1 MHSLD
6 WVEGSGIPDSHV
18 LFSKEKFMKHSSIF
32 RAALLV
38 LSLGTVSAAWGHD
51 DGKSPEQL
59 GTVSFP
65 TSCAPAVQGQFTRA
79 VALLHSFWFKEGEKA
94 FNDVLAKDPSCAI
107 AYWGIAAILIDN
119 TFVGGATPETA
130 KKAQEAINRGR
141 AIGAKTE
148 RERMYLEA
156 VAKYWQDFDRLPHGI
171 RMKALSD
178 AFEQLVKRFPEDDEA
193 QIFSAVYL
201 TATQSPSDATFA
213 ATLKAAALLE
223 PQMIKHP
230 DHPGVAH
237 YLIHSYDY
245 PPIAAKGLPAARVYA
260 GIAPS
265 APHALHMPSHIFT
278 RVGSWQDSEATN
290 RLSANSAKADQSGSN
305 WLHALDYMVYANLQ
319 LARDQE
325 ALSNLSESKAVTDLN
340 PAAMPTSYALS
351 AMPARYAVERGMWR
365 DAAALEPSKSRF
377 AFADAMIWFAKA
389 LGAARSGDFQTAE
402 QSAKVLGDTVEAL
415 KAAKNAYWAA
425 EVNVQY
431 QAALAWISFGKG
443 NKETALAQMRSA
455 ADMEDAS
462 EKSPVSPGRV
472 IPARELLAEM
482 LLQNG
487 NPAEALVQYE
497 RSQVRDP
504 NRLRSLIGAGQA
516 AAQINDRDKA
526 KSFYTRA
533 TQLIGTSNS
542 RPEFKQVRE
551 YLASN

>member
-1 MHSLD
+1 
-6 WVEGSGIPDSHV
+6 
-18 LFSKEKFMKHSSIF
+18 MKHSSICC
-32 RAALLV
+32 AAVLV
-38 LSLGTVSAAWGHD
+38 LALGSASAVWGHD

-65 TSCAPAVQGQFTRA
+65 TSCAPAVQPRFTRA

-94 FNDVLAKDPSCAI
+94 FKEVLALDPGCAI

-130 KKAQEAINRGR
+130 RKAQESIDRGR
-141 AIGAKTE
+141 AVGAKTE

-156 VAKYWQDFDRLPHGI
+156 VAQYWTGYDSLPHGV

-178 AFEQLVKRFPEDDEA
+178 AFEQLSKRFPEDDEA

-201 TATQSPSDATFA
+201 TATQSPSDATFT

-245 PPIAAKGLPAARVYA
+245 PPIAAKGLPAAMVYA
-260 GIAPS
+260 DIAPS
-265 APHALHMPSHIFT
+265 SSHALHMPSHIFT
-278 RVGSWQDSEATN
+278 RVGSWQESVVTN
-290 RLSANSAKADQSGSN
+290 RRSANAARADQSGGN
-305 WLHALDYMVYANLQ
+305 WLHAMDYMAYANLQ

-325 ALSNLSESKAVTDLN
+325 VLNNWNESLTVTDLN
-340 PAAMPTSYALS
+340 PTVLATSYALS
-351 AMPARYAVERGMWR
+351 AIPARYAIERGMWKA
-365 DAAALEPSKSRF
+365 AAALEPRNSRF
-377 AFADAMIWFAKA
+377 AFADAMIWFAKS
-389 LGAARSGDFQTAE
+389 LGAARSGDLVAAE
-402 QSAKVLGDTVEAL
+402 QSAKVLGDTAEAL
-415 KAAKNAYWAA
+415 KAAKNNYWAT
-425 EVNVQY
+425 EVGVQH
-431 QAALAWISFGKG
+431 QAALAWIAYGRG
-443 NKETALAQMRSA
+443 NKESALLQMRNA
-455 ADMEDAS
+455 ADREDAS

-482 LLQNG
+482 LLQSG
-487 NPAEALVQYE
+487 NPSEALVQYE
-497 RSQVRDP
+497 RSQLRDP

-516 AAQINDRDKA
+516 AEQLKDRDKA
-526 KSFYTRA
+526 RSFYTRV

>member
-1 MHSLD
+1 
-6 WVEGSGIPDSHV
+6 
-18 LFSKEKFMKHSSIF
+18 MKHSPICN
-32 RAALLV
+32 AALLV
-38 LSLGTVSAAWGHD
+38 FSLVSMGAAWGQA
-51 DGKSPEQL
+51 DGKSAEQL

-65 TSCAPAVQGQFTRA
+65 TSCAPTVQLKFTRA

-94 FNDVLAKDPSCAI
+94 FNEVLAKDPSCAI
-107 AYWGIAAILIDN
+107 AHWGIAAILIDN
-119 TFVGGATPETA
+119 TFIGGATPETA
-130 KKAQEAINRGR
+130 KKAQESIDRGR

-156 VAKYWQDFDRLPHGI
+156 VAKYWKDYDSLPHGT

-178 AFEQLVKRFPEDDEA
+178 AFEQLAKRFPEDDEA
-193 QIFSAVYL
+193 QIFSAIYL

-223 PQMIKHP
+223 PQMAKHP
-230 DHPGVAH
+230 NHPGVAH

-245 PPIAAKGLPAARVYA
+245 PPIASKGLPAAMVYA
-260 GIAPS
+260 DIAPS
-265 APHALHMPSHIFT
+265 ASHALHMPSHIFT
-278 RVGSWQDSEATN
+278 RVGSWQESVATN
-290 RLSANSAKADQSGSN
+290 RRAANAAKADQSGGN
-305 WLHALDYMVYANLQ
+305 WLHALDYMAYANLQ

-325 ALSNLSESKAVTDLN
+325 ALGNLSESLTVADLSPTALVTG
-340 PAAMPTSYALS
+340 YALS
-351 AMPARYAVERGMWR
+351 AIPARYAIERGMWR
-365 DAAALEPSKSRF
+365 DAAALEPRKSRF
-377 AFADAMIWFAKA
+377 AFADSMIWFAKS
-389 LGAARSGDFQTAE
+389 LGAALNGDFQTAE

-415 KAAKNAYWAA
+415 KAAKNNYWAT
-425 EVNVQY
+425 EVNVQH
-431 QAALAWISFGKG
+431 QAALAWIAYGQG
-443 NKETALAQMRSA
+443 DKEIALKQMRGA

-482 LLQNG
+482 LMLSG

-497 RSQVRDP
+497 RSQLRDP

-526 KSFYTRA
+526 RSFYARVTE
-533 TQLIGTSNS
+533 LIGTSNA

>member
-1 MHSLD
+1 MVRLD
-6 WVEGSGIPDSHV
+6 WVGDRGFPIATY
-18 LFSKEKFMKHSSIF
+18 FSKGKFVKHSSIF
-32 RAALLV
+32 GVAVLV
-38 LSLGTVSAAWGHD
+38 LSLGSASAVWGHD
-51 DGKSPEQL
+51 DGKAPEQL

-65 TSCAPAVQGQFTRA
+65 TSCAPAVQPKFTRA

-94 FNDVLAKDPSCAI
+94 FNEVLAQDPGCAI
-107 AYWGIAAILIDN
+107 AHWGIAAILIDN
-119 TFVGGATPETA
+119 TFVGGATPEAA
-130 KKAQEAINRGR
+130 KKAQESIDRGR

-156 VAKYWQDFDRLPHGI
+156 VAKYWKDYDSLPHGT

-178 AFEQLVKRFPEDDEA
+178 AFEQLTIHFPDDDEA

-201 TATQSPSDATFA
+201 TATQSPNDTTFA
-213 ATLKAAALLE
+213 ATLRAAALLE
-223 PQMIKHP
+223 PQMVKHP
-230 DHPGVAH
+230 NHPGVAH

-245 PPIAAKGLPAARVYA
+245 PPIASKGLPAAMIYA
-260 GIAPS
+260 DIAPS
-265 APHALHMPSHIFT
+265 ASHALHMPSHIFT
-278 RVGSWQDSEATN
+278 RVGSWQDSVTTN
-290 RLSANSAKADQSGSN
+290 RRSANAAKADQSGGN
-305 WLHALDYMVYANLQ
+305 WLHAMDYMVYANLQ

-325 ALSNLSESKAVTDLN
+325 ALSNLSESLTVTDLN
-340 PAAMPTSYALS
+340 PTVLATSYALS
-351 AMPARYAVERGMWR
+351 AIPARYAIERGMWK
-365 DAAALEPSKSRF
+365 DAANLMPRKSRF
-377 AFADAMIWFAKA
+377 AFADAMIWFARS
-389 LGAARSGDFQTAE
+389 LGAARDGDFEVAE

-415 KAAKNAYWAA
+415 KAAKNNYWAA
-425 EVNVQY
+425 EVSVQH
-431 QAALAWISFGKG
+431 QSALAWIAYGRG
-443 NKETALAQMRSA
+443 NKEAALMQMRSA

-482 LLQNG
+482 LLQSG

-516 AAQINDRDKA
+516 AAQIGDREKA
-526 KSFYTRA
+526 KSFFTRV

-551 YLASN
+551 YLATN